1 MSPSADS
8 KMTPQQQQQPNHAEG
23 TEEEAAINIGLST
36 AVVEVHEQLAS
47 QMDLCNNLLG
57 QFASLRHISSTPYA
71 VHVPLVN
78 SLALRRRHPNWTVR
92 LKVRLHSSLSEC
104 VENLRQFSA
113 HRLPTLARQFDRA
126 QSSTKDDVSLLVADF
141 EFSLAVD
148 SARPV
153 SSLVERYTFETDDRA
168 LVAAHLRRLAARL
181 DAELDRLTNL
191 VGFEIDDDGAAET
204 AANRAKMRRHSFALK
219 GSTKSSNKSAAA
231 FAGANNRWSIS
242 LEPCLMLMNNN
253 GNIDTAGVNII
264 NTSGGGGAEAVSTR
278 HRSSVNA
285 LPDWSV
291 ELALG
296 RLSTGGG
303 RFF

>member
-1 MSPSADS
+1 MTPSADS
-8 KMTPQQQQQPNHAEG
+8 KMTQQQQQPNHAER

-57 QFASLRHISSTPYA
+57 QFLSVRHISSTPYA
-71 VHVPLVN
+71 VHMPLVN
-78 SLALRRRHPNWTVR
+78 SLTLRRRHPNWTIR

-104 VENLRQFSA
+104 VENLRQFSV

-126 QSSTKDDVSLLVADF
+126 QLSTKDDVSLLVADF
-141 EFSLAVD
+141 EFSLEVD
-148 SARPV
+148 LARPG

-168 LVAAHLRRLAARL
+168 LVANHLRRLAARL

-191 VGFEIDDDGAAET
+191 VGFEIDDASET
-204 AANRAKMRRHSFALK
+204 AANRAKLRRHSFALK
-219 GSTKSSNKSAAA
+219 GSTKSSNKSAAT
-231 FAGANNRWSIS
+231 FTGANRWSIS
-242 LEPCLMLMNNN
+242 LEPCLMLLN
-253 GNIDTAGVNII
+253 GNTDTAGVNII
-264 NTSGGGGAEAVSTR
+264 STSRGGSGGAEVAGTR
-278 HRSSVNA
+278 HRNSVNA